1 MADENEEN
9 TENNGKGGKTKLI
22 IIIAAVLLL
31 LVGGGVAFF
40 LLSGGD
46 DASTAEDAVVSNQ
59 NLGASAAGPAQYL
72 SLEPAFIVDFNIK
85 GKQRYLQLD
94 LTVKS
99 RSKEQ
104 IYAVRTHMPLIRNS
118 LVLLF
123 SSQDFAELQTASGK
137 QQLKQDAV
145 DAINAILRQETGV
158 EGVEKILF
166 TNFVMQ

>member
-1 MADENEEN
+1 MADDAEEN
-9 TENNGKGGKTKLI
+9 TENNGKGGKSKLI
-22 IIIAAVLLL
+22 IIIAAVVVLL
-31 LVGGGVAFF
+31 LVGGGGAFF
-40 LLSGGD
+40 LLGG
-46 DASTAEDAVVSNQ
+46 SSEPEAVEPAVANK

-72 SLEPAFIVDFNIK
+72 NLEPAFIVDFNIK

-123 SSQDFAELQTASGK
+123 SSQDFANLQTASGK
-137 QQLKQDAV
+137 QQLKTDAV